1 VPKKSSCLFLS
12 PATALM
18 NRMTFSKKFA
28 LLGLITLVAI
38 CITIYS
44 LYNSLN
50 QTISS
55 NRKELE
61 GLALIRPVVK
71 TIQFVQR
78 HRGLSSAELS
88 GVSELRA
95 ERKAKEHDVEVAFSN
110 MNARL
115 PANSRLSES
124 WKGCANEWE
133 RIQADGLQWPRIEN
147 FTSHTN
153 LIDELLLLESVIT
166 DDYGLTADP
175 SLDTYY
181 LAIASSNEL
190 LNALEHLGQIRAYGT
205 GILGTKKASEQQ
217 MVNMS
222 TLITLLNSTLKPL
235 KINMEKAAYYNPG
248 LKQVIAETYANI
260 ENTSGQVINVVNE
273 DILNKHFSMQA
284 KEFFAITTKSIDSG
298 YEQLYQSLLPSAEQL
313 IKARIQQTKTELQ
326 VSVGFALLLLLLLAY
341 FMVAIYYATLGN
353 IKILTNS
360 VLGFRHGDMCDRV
373 HLETRDELTQIGDGF
388 NIMADE
394 LTELITERQAAL
406 DLLMKIADSVPGVV
420 YQYRQ
425 RADGSACFPFASEA
439 ICEIYRVTPEQ
450 VCNDASK
457 VFASIYPADL
467 DELVASIRT
476 SAQELTLWHHEYRVK
491 FDDGTVK
498 WLLGNAMPEHEA
510 DGSTLWHG
518 FITDISVRK
527 AAEAKL
533 RMLSTAIEQSPASV
547 AITNLDAEI
556 EYVNPH
562 FTEVTGFS
570 LAEAVGQNPRILQ
583 SKLTEKS
590 VFQSMWDKLTNGQPW
605 IGEFINKRKNG
616 EIYFEEAYI
625 SPVKDVDGS
634 VTHYVAVKLDVTERK
649 RMEYELTRSN
659 AELEQFAYAV
669 SHDMRQPLRMV
680 SSYLSLI
687 ENALAGSLNEETR
700 QFLDF
705 AIDGAKRMDAM
716 ILSLLDYSRIGR
728 KSEAKARIS
737 SKASLDE
744 ALAFLNPELNACNGE
759 IKVTGDWPELFASRD
774 ELTRLLQNLIGN
786 ALKYHEENKPP
797 QVHVHGTAAESS
809 LRVEVRDNGIG
820 IEPSQ
825 TDRLFKVFSRLQA
838 RSRFDGTGVGL
849 ALCRKIVE
857 HHGGTIGVE
866 SAGEGRGCMFWF
878 ELPLETNISL

>member
-1 VPKKSSCLFLS
+1 MPKKSSCLFLS

-124 WKGCANEWE
+124 WKSCANEWE
-133 RIQADGLQWPRIEN
+133 RIQADGLQWTRIEN

-153 LIDELLLLESVIT
+153 LIDELLLLESVIA

-181 LAIASSNEL
+181 LTIASSSEL

-205 GILGTKKASEQQ
+205 GILGAKKASEQQ

-298 YEQLYQSLLPSAEQL
+298 YEQLYQSLLPSAERL
-313 IKARIQQTKTELQ
+313 IKARIQHTKTELQ

-360 VLGFRHGDMCDRV
+360 VLGFMHGDMCDRV

-394 LTELITERQAAL
+394 LTELITERQTAL

-450 VCNDASK
+450 VRNDASK

-476 SAQELTLWHHEYRVK
+476 SAQDLTLWHHEYRVK

-590 VFQSMWDKLTNGQPW
+590 VFQSMWDKLTKGQPW

-616 EIYFEEAYI
+616 EIYFEEVYI

-687 ENALAGSLNEETR
+687 ENALAESLNEETR

-705 AIDGAKRMDAM
+705 AIEGAKRMDAM
-716 ILSLLDYSRIGR
+716 ILSLLDYSRIWR
-728 KSEAKARIS
+728 KSEAKTRIG

-759 IKVTGDWPELFASRD
+759 IKVTGEWPELFASRD

-797 QVHVHGTAAESS
+797 QVHVHGMASNSS

-857 HHGGTIGVE
+857 HHSGTIGVE
-866 SAGEGRGCMFWF
+866 SAGEGRGCVFWF